1 MSSSIV
7 KKLHLG
13 RLAYWSYYAPK
24 SLIHRWIQRDPLR
37 RSIDAWGQQQME
49 AAAHQLQPLT
59 VQSQNPPE
67 IHFLSGHKFWYQ
79 TCFCAYSM
87 VQQAKCY
94 LRPVIYD
101 DGTLQSSDRTA
112 IQRIFPDV
120 RIVDYQEIEAHLDA
134 NLPPQKFPAL
144 RSNRLTYPHLRK
156 LTDIHAGSTGWK
168 LVLDSDMLFFQPPR
182 LLMDWLRSPQS
193 PCHMVDIKTMYGY
206 SNQLMTELTGAPIPE
221 RINVGV
227 CGLQSKAIDWE
238 ELEFWCKTMIDR
250 EGKSY
255 YQEQAITA
263 MLMARQP
270 RVAVPAETYVVM
282 PERAEVLSP
291 QATLHHYVDTSKPW
305 YFRYAWKHI
314 INHPKLSSSISDSPF
329 ILET

>member
-1 MSSSIV
+1 MSSIV
-7 KKLHLG
+7 KKLGLG
-13 RLAYWSYYAPK
+13 RMVYWSYYAPK
-24 SLIHRWIQRDPLR
+24 SLVQRWIQRDPFR
-37 RSIDAWGQQQME
+37 RSIDAWGQHQME
-49 AAAHQLQPLT
+49 AAAYQLQPLS
-59 VQSQNPPE
+59 VQQNPAE
-67 IHFLSGHKFWYQ
+67 IHFLSGRMFWYQ

-87 VQQAKCY
+87 VQQAKMY

-101 DGTLQSSDRTA
+101 DGTLQAQHRAA

-120 RIVDYQEIEAHLDA
+120 RMIDYQEIEAHLDA
-134 NLPPQKFPAL
+134 NLPRHKFPAL

-156 LTDIHAGSTGWK
+156 LTDIHAGSQGWK
-168 LVLDSDMLFFQPPR
+168 LVLDSDMLFFHSPT

-193 PCHMVDIKTMYGY
+193 ACHMVDIKTVYGY
-206 SNQLMTELTGAPIPE
+206 SSDLMTELAGVPIPE

-227 CGLQSKAIDWE
+227 CGLQSEAMDWE

-270 RVAVPAETYVVM
+270 RMAVPAEAYVVM
-282 PERAEVLSP
+282 PDRQEVLSP
-291 QATLHHYVDTSKPW
+291 QAILHHYVDKSKPW

-314 INHPKLSSSISDSPF
+314 INHAELDSRFSDSPF
-329 ILET
+329 VVEA